1 MTKAVATRISSED
14 ERVLERSLLL
24 AGGDGD
30 SLLLLGGVDCL
41 VLVGVV
47 LLDVLGGVG
56 GLGLGTGVMVE
67 GWLTKALANSAK
79 IKLVIVRVI
88 VDIVVVL
95 WLTIGGVYLAAVFS
109 PLTGL
114 TKAWAQIR
122 VLVHLA
128 PSSHYVIG
136 VVVHG
141 GGVGGSDGV
150 PCSVASPAG
159 SGGSGWSVLPGSHRG

>member
-24 AGGDGD
+24 AGGEGD

-95 WLTIGGVYLAAVFS
+95 WLTLGHVYLAAVFS

-114 TKAWAQIR
+114 AETQAQIF
-122 VLVHLA
+122 VFGHLA
-128 PSSHYVIG
+128 SRCHY
-136 VVVHG
+136 
-141 GGVGGSDGV
+141 
-150 PCSVASPAG
+150 
-159 SGGSGWSVLPGSHRG
+159 

>member
-79 IKLVIVRVI
+79 IKLVNVSVI

-114 TKAWAQIR
+114 AEAQAQIF
-122 VLVHLA
+122 VFGHLA
-128 PSSHYVIG
+128 PRSHYVFWG
-136 VVVHG
+136 VVPGGVVG
-141 GGVGGSDGV
+141 GGDGV
-150 PCSVASPAG
+150 P
-159 SGGSGWSVLPGSHRG
+159 